1 MFTPCSVAHW
11 MMIIYERQQRF
22 NDRTANQVADDLVKG
37 CEVVGTVTQNE
48 LAICASSS
56 SRITGISINAQP
68 ALIKWESGQGN
79 IGQVCCLVV
88 SLSLQALDH
97 LCSNYAQQVLN
108 VIDA

>member
-56 SRITGISINAQP
+56 GPYHR
-68 ALIKWESGQGN
+68 N
-79 IGQVCCLVV
+79 IHQR
-88 SLSLQALDH
+88 SAST
-97 LCSNYAQQVLN
+97 Y
-108 VIDA
+108 